1 MCGERRWAAPVDA
14 DRLALGAEIGAGAN
28 GAVFRATL
36 VRGGTATDVAV
47 KMMPGL
53 VAAQERTAFDQ
64 ELDALVSA
72 AAATDGGVTRL
83 FGTCLTAP
91 AQGQGERL
99 CIVMELYPS
108 TLARA
113 LRDSPGGGGLPP
125 QRILKSSG
133 S

>member
-1 MCGERRWAAPVDA
+1 MAIDAGRLTLGE
-14 DRLALGAEIGAGAN
+14 EIGAGAN

-36 VRGGTATDVAV
+36 TRGGQSTDVAV

-53 VAAQERTAFDQ
+53 VAAQERAAFDQ
-64 ELDALVSA
+64 ELDALVRA

-83 FGTCLTAP
+83 LGTCLKAP
-91 AQGQGERL
+91 APRQGERL

-113 LRDSPGGGGLPP
+113 LRIFLAVVGCLL
-125 QRILKSSG
+125 RG